1 MITVCGLESQVVRM
15 AGLRQ
20 RGYVMFYKAQSL
32 RKSLPILLFLF
43 IFSQI
48 TLPGAALSKESAEPA
63 KDRVLFMIAEKNI
76 EQTHFYYWWSTSFWG
91 SSRGKTEYK
100 AEVVDIS
107 SASTAL
113 AGAFIKGGFVVVDPA
128 AIKGEVEIV
137 DAYRVEDLTV
147 NNTTGFGKVMGADI
161 VVKGRAVARAGIKTP
176 DSNLGVYMAD
186 VTGQAIRVSDGR
198 VLASAM
204 GHGVVRHMSET
215 AGAIEALRR
224 AGEDLATQLI
234 EQMGTE

>member
-1 MITVCGLESQVVRM
+1 MITVCGLESQVVPQVARKT
-15 AGLRQ
+15 Q
-20 RGYVMFYKAQSL
+20 RGYVMFNKAQSF

-48 TLPGAALSKESAEPA
+48 ALPGAALSKESTEPSG
-63 KDRVLFMIAEKNI
+63 DRVLFMIAEKNI

-91 SSRGKTEYK
+91 ESRSKTEYK

-113 AGAFIKGGFVVVDPA
+113 AGTFIKSGFLVVDPA
-128 AIKGEVEIV
+128 AIEGEVEIE
-137 DAYRVEDLTV
+137 DAYSVEDLTV
-147 NNTTGFGKVMGADI
+147 KNTTGFGKVMGADI
-161 VVKGRAVARAGIKTP
+161 VVKGRAVARAGIKNP

-215 AGAIEALRR
+215 AGAIEALRAR
-224 AGEDLATQLI
+224 G
-234 EQMGTE
+234 